1 MTTPMGGPAALPFG
15 QSRHLHVAGD
25 DGHVGCLDGLR
36 GLAALWVF
44 LSHAQILSG
53 LRFLPVLSWGDMA
66 VDLFMMISGFLM
78 AHHFLDR
85 RAREPWEAA
94 STWRAF
100 WLRRW
105 FRIAPAY
112 YLLLAVALALGPW
125 LGEHR
130 ELIARHFPDT
140 ATAPARYL
148 DGSLANV
155 AAHVSFVFGLLPDY
169 AFRTPLPDWSIGLEM
184 QFYALFPFLMLAI
197 GARLSPARLA
207 AVVAAAFA
215 AGWALRGYGAR
226 FEMPAFLPL
235 KLPVFLIGVAF
246 AYARRA
252 GPSRGA
258 LGAWAVVAA
267 VAAIEWARQRG
278 LHGAGFVAMTLG
290 LGLLVGAAGRRF
302 GARVLEPVRAALAS
316 RAGFLA
322 GEYAYGLYLVHLLV
336 MIPVAGWL
344 AQRPDYLALKG
355 AGRFL
360 VCVALTLP
368 PALAGCALIHRLV
381 EAPGIRLGKRVVG
394 RLGTRRDGAAAP
406 A

>member
-1 MTTPMGGPAALPFG
+1 MTTSTSCSATVPIGPRQG
-15 QSRHLHVAGD
+15 AG

-78 AHHFLDR
+78 AHHFLQR
-85 RAREPWEAA
+85 RGTEPWQAPG
-94 STWRAF
+94 TWRAF
-100 WLRRW
+100 WLRRF

-125 LGEHR
+125 LGQYR
-130 ELIARHFPDT
+130 DLIASHFPET

-148 DGSLANV
+148 DGSLANI

-197 GARLSPARLA
+197 GPRLSACRLL
-207 AVVAAAFA
+207 AVVGAALL

-235 KLPVFLIGVAF
+235 KLHVFLAGIAF

-252 GPSRGA
+252 GPSRAA
-258 LGAWAVVAA
+258 LVAWVVVLGLAA
-267 VAAIEWARQRG
+267 MEWARQGG
-278 LHGAGFVAMTLG
+278 LHGAAFVAMVIGT
-290 LGLLVGAAGRRF
+290 GLLVGAAGDRF
-302 GARVLEPVRAALAS
+302 GARVLEPVRTALSS

-344 AQRPDYLALKG
+344 AQHPDYLALKG
-355 AGRFL
+355 VGRFL
-360 VCVALTLP
+360 VCVAITAPPTLV
-368 PALAGCALIHRLV
+368 GCALIHRLV
-381 EAPGIRLGKRVVG
+381 ETPGIQLGKRLVA
-394 RLGTRRDGAAAP
+394 RRMVAVAP
-406 A
+406 QAGQA